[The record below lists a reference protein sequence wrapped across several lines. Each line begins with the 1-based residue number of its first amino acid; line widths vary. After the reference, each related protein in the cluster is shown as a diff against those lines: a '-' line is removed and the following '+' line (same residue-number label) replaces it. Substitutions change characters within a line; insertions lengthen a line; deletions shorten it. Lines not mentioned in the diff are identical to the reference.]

1 MAEEITLVLVWIDSF
16 QYPPLRLAI
25 DGDLLAIRVKQ
36 GLPAAVMA
44 GCDHVGSH
52 PFGGL
57 QEGVELD
64 FPVAEHIGIRGPAG
78 RILIEHVV
86 DDPLA
91 IFLRKVYE
99 VEGDTDLARNHFCHE
114 AVFLPFAVPVKC
126 GIRIVPVLHK
136 HGEDIVAL
144 LLEKQGDDAGVD
156 SSGKTYANL
165 HNSRKF
171 THSLKLVQFF
181 ANFENTTINNAV
193 HEANKARDQLH

>member
-1 MAEEITLVLVWIDSF
+1 MFGIDSF
-16 QYPPLRLAI
+16 QDPPLRLAI
-25 DGDLLAIRVKQ
+25 DDDLLAIGAKQ

-52 PFGGL
+52 PFGSL

-64 FPVAEHIGIRGPAG
+64 LPVAEHIRIGSPAG
-78 RILIEHVV
+78 RIFIEHVV
-86 DDPLA
+86 YDPLA
-91 IFLRKVYE
+91 ILLRKVYE
-99 VEGDTDLARNHFCHE
+99 VERDTYLPGNHLGHE
-114 AVFLPFAVPVKC
+114 TVFLPFAVPVEC
-126 GIRIVPVLHK
+126 GIRIVPVLHE

-144 LLEKQGDDAGVD
+144 LLEKQGGDAGVD

>member
-1 MAEEITLVLVWIDSF
+1 
-16 QYPPLRLAI
+16 
-25 DGDLLAIRVKQ
+25 
-36 GLPAAVMA
+36 MA
-44 GCDHVGSH
+44 GCDHVSSH
-52 PFGGL
+52 PFRCPE
-57 QEGVELD
+57 EGVELD
-64 FPVAEHIGIRGPAG
+64 FAVAQNIRIGSAAG
-78 RILIEHVV
+78 RVFIEHVV

-91 IFLRKVYE
+91 IFLREVYE

-126 GIRIVPVLHK
+126 GIRIVPVLHE
-136 HGEDIVAL
+136 HGKDIVAL
-144 LLEKQGDDAGVD
+144 LLEKQGGDAGVN